1 MRQACWRAEQGG
13 AGAGRAGQGKAGRAP
28 APPACTACQLVI
40 SSAQAGAP
48 SPRPCPTIS
57 FFLLPVF
64 DPCRFFEDYKKNEN
78 KEVVVGERRGM
89 LEVGVGCVGCMR
101 WGGGM
106 RTWPC
111 RLPSG
116 GAPAS
121 PAAAGRPWSA
131 ESFLGCEEA
140 KKIINEGIQSYE
152 DEFVPKRKR

>member
-1 MRQACWRAEQGG
+1 MGQGQDGQGRARQGG
-13 AGAGRAGQGKAGRAP
+13 HQRRRP
-28 APPACTACQLVI
+28 APPASWSFRAHRPAPPAHAH
-40 SSAQAGAP
+40 AQQSP
-48 SPRPCPTIS
+48 SS

>member
-1 MRQACWRAEQGG
+1 L
-13 AGAGRAGQGKAGRAP
+13 P
-28 APPACTACQLVI
+28 NNLLL
-40 SSAQAGAP
+40 P
-48 SPRPCPTIS
+48 SS